1 MLKALNELMQRHH
14 FANGESYDRH
24 AGRVFE
30 PVYRRVA
37 DDVAAA
43 APEGAVVLDA
53 GCGSGKLAV
62 EIATRRPD
70 LSVHGIDLE
79 PGMIEVA
86 RRRAVREGLAE
97 RIEFSVADL
106 ADLSLPDGSVGL
118 VVSTAS
124 LHHWT
129 DVEGVVA
136 SLARI
141 ARPEALLWIYDIRWV
156 PGGRVRSSAARQ
168 HRRVTRT
175 LVPVGRFPLA
185 LFQRFELS
193 AA

>member
-1 MLKALNELMQRHH
+1 MLKALNELVQRHRL
-14 FANGESYDRH
+14 ANGESYDRH
-24 AGRVFE
+24 EGRVFE
-30 PVYRRVA
+30 PVYWRVA

-62 EIATRRPD
+62 EIATRRSD
-70 LSVHGIDLE
+70 LRVHGIDLE

-86 RRRAVREGLAE
+86 RRRAVREGLSE
-97 RIEFSVADL
+97 RVEFSVADL
-106 ADLSLPDGSVGL
+106 ADLPLPDGSADI

-129 DVEGVVA
+129 DVDGAIA
-136 SLARI
+136 SLTRVARAE
-141 ARPEALLWIYDIRWV
+141 ARLWIYDIRWV

-185 LFQRFELS
+185 LFQRFEL
-193 AA
+193 AAA